1 MHKAVLEK
9 ETHAKWEPYSCV
21 SSPTEFELALDFFF
35 LHVVFKPSHQLHLQ
49 LYGGLLGRALLFPLC
64 SVRSKL
70 RFPYHSL

>member
-35 LHVVFKPSHQLHLQ
+35 YMWSSSLHISSICNCTEAC
-49 LYGGLLGRALLFPLC
+49 LGEPFSSLC
-64 SVRSKL
+64 AQFVL
-70 RFPYHSL
+70 N

>member
-35 LHVVFKPSHQLHLQ
+35 FTCGLQAFTSAPS
-49 LYGGLLGRALLFPLC
+49 AI
-64 SVRSKL
+64 VRRLAWES
-70 RFPYHSL
+70 PSLPFVLSSF